1 MQPAVLLASFAI
13 GSADSSLHLDA
24 EWPSTQ
30 QTTRNTAHGASSKQ
44 FSVGQDR

>member
-24 EWPSTQ
+24 GWPSTQ
-30 QTTRNTAHGASSKQ
+30 QTTRKHSAWRMQQA
-44 FSVGQDR
+44 V